1 MNYEGLITPDK
12 KYYVG
17 IDMAGMM
24 HPQTWLCYAMNDKP
38 LPLKHDYPPGLMIPV
53 KYGIKSLKRIGTL
66 FFSSCTGLLVRTSL

>member
-38 LPLKHDYPPGLMIPV
+38 LPLKVI
-53 KYGIKSLKRIGTL
+53 R
-66 FFSSCTGLLVRTSL
+66 LV